1 MIIKTIQNRIR
12 RLKLWQKLLALYLI
26 LSVIPIIVLTC
37 FAYSS
42 SIRLMH
48 TQVTGRLSAIT
59 ASTGAQIDE
68 NLELTDLVCQPIIY
82 NDDFLKHLYTR
93 NGSVGSV
100 QALHN
105 QMQEIKR
112 QLDPTFDYSVHVA
125 LVFPDNETVSADN
138 SASFLSFEPA
148 KKAFPKEGT
157 RFVNCTQTK
166 ITIVYRII
174 NAYEGSEPIAFLTV
188 TADPDA
194 FLGSKSL
201 QTTDEYI
208 FIIQDSGGKTLY
220 MDAHTQRNFG
230 QTVINKLNQ
239 SNNNIVRIHNESYL
253 YEPLAIDSTDWNL
266 CMLVPRSML
275 YEGFASFTFG
285 ALTIGVLCLVVVGI
299 FSVISSLSISRRIN
313 NISSEMVLIG
323 EGQLDLKTDIDP
335 ANDEIGQL
343 SVLFNRMMERINS
356 LIIEQYKNEIKSKEE
371 QLQILQN
378 QINPH
383 FLYNC
388 MDTINWRSILNND
401 EKTSAFA
408 NNLADFYRT
417 CLNKGNT
424 KIRMHDEFRNIRAY
438 VYLQMDMHDNSFDYE
453 ENIDPELYDYQGINL
468 MLQPIVENALEHGLE
483 PMQGQRGKIQL
494 TAKFLDT
501 PAEKQIQI
509 DVFNSGKPIDRETAA
524 AVTEGKKGYGLSN
537 VNNRIRL
544 FFGNEYGIRIVATD
558 SGTVCTIIIP
568 ARRWD
573 EE

>member
-1 MIIKTIQNRIR
+1 MFKKIQNRIR
-12 RLKLWQKLLALYLI
+12 RMKLWQKLLALYLA
-26 LSVIPIIVLTC
+26 LSVIPVIILTF
-37 FAYSS
+37 FAFSS
-42 SIRLMH
+42 SVQLMH
-48 TQVTGRLSAIT
+48 VQVTRRLSAIT
-59 ASTGAQIDE
+59 TSTGAQIDE
-68 NLELTDLVCQPIIY
+68 NLELTNHVCQPTIY
-82 NDDFLKHLYTR
+82 SDEFLNHLFTR
-93 NGSVGSV
+93 DASIASV

-105 QMQEIKR
+105 EIQEIKR
-112 QLDPTFDYSVHVA
+112 QLDPSFDSSVHVA
-125 LVFPDNETVSADN
+125 LVFPDDETISCDN
-138 SASFLSFEPA
+138 STSFLSFEQAA
-148 KKAFPKEGT
+148 KFFQKDSV
-157 RFVNCTQTK
+157 RFVNCTQNK
-166 ITIVYRII
+166 ITVIYRVI
-174 NAYEGSEPIAFLTV
+174 NAYESSKPIAFLTV
-188 TADPDA
+188 TADPQV
-194 FLGSKSL
+194 FLGSESL
-201 QTTDEYI
+201 PSAEEYI

-239 SNNNIVRIHNESYL
+239 SNDNTVRIHNESYL
-253 YEPLAIDSTDWNL
+253 YEPLAIESTDWNL
-266 CMLVPRSML
+266 CMLVPRSIL
-275 YEGFASFTFG
+275 YEGFATFAVG
-285 ALTIGVLCLVVVGI
+285 AITIGVLCLVVVGI
-299 FSVISSLSISRRIN
+299 FSVISSLGISRRIN

-323 EGQLDLKTDIDP
+323 EGQIDLKTDIDP

-371 QLQILQN
+371 QLKILQN

-388 MDTINWRSILNND
+388 MDTINWRSIMNND

-453 ENIDPELYDYQGINL
+453 EDIDPALYDYQGINL
-468 MLQPIVENALEHGLE
+468 MLQPVVENALEHGVE
-483 PMQGQRGKIQL
+483 PLQGKRGKIKL
-494 TAKFLDT
+494 TAKFVDT
-501 PAEKQIQI
+501 PTEQQIKI
-509 DVFNSGKPIDRETAA
+509 DIFNSGKPIDPETAA
-524 AVTEGKKGYGLSN
+524 AVAEGKKGYGLSN

-544 FFGNEYGIRIVATD
+544 FFGNEYGIRIGAYEE
-558 SGTVCTIIIP
+558 GTVCTIIIP